1 MAKTLENKIH
11 SKIKFTSS
19 SRRVMFFLLYR
30 QKDIDKMIDRKKK
43 TTRVPDV
50 VFMNFT
56 SGIFSSKTLVS
67 I

>member
-1 MAKTLENKIH
+1 
-11 SKIKFTSS
+11 
-19 SRRVMFFLLYR
+19 MFFLLYR
-30 QKDIDKMIDRKKK
+30 QKDIDKIIEGNYRNYVIDKLVRDYGKY

-56 SGIFSSKTLVS
+56 SGIFSSKTLVF

>member
-1 MAKTLENKIH
+1 
-11 SKIKFTSS
+11 
-19 SRRVMFFLLYR
+19 MFFLLYR
-30 QKDIDKMIDRKKK
+30 QKDIDKIIEGNYRNYVIDKLVWDYGKY

-50 VFMNFT
+50 VSMNFT